1 MPPKTRSLQ
10 RSEIEKVSIPKS
22 LRVHWSITPPPSK
35 RSQPVIS
42 HHLLHLSFS
51 ALPLS
56 ALPPSPSFIHFA
68 FPLIQRTRACLTA
81 MPRRDDDVFARP
93 NTIPSEKALLLPPAP
108 RVSLALSLSSSFCS
122 SISYKQARLRCNRL
136 AGGSRMDAKPEILTR
151 SLHIAQYEDGLPFEV
166 CSFVAASST

>member
-56 ALPPSPSFIHFA
+56 ALPPSSSPSFIHFA

-93 NTIPSEKALLLPPAP
+93 NTIPSEKALLLPPP
-108 RVSLALSLSSSFCS
+108 GSLSLS
-122 SISYKQARLRCNRL
+122 
-136 AGGSRMDAKPEILTR
+136 R
-151 SLHIAQYEDGLPFEV
+151 SLPLSVHPFPINRRDYAVIDLPAGAGWMPNQR
-166 CSFVAASST
+166 S